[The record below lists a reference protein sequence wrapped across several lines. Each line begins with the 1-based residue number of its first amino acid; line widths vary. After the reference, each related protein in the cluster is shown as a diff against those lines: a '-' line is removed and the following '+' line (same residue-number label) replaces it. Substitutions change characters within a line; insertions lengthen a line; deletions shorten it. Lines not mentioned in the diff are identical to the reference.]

1 MIAFKR
7 YDQKRD
13 VCCARNGDKN
23 HAVLLGCGGKTRF
36 NLRPRKYQSLQNKA
50 KTMDRDQFSG

>member
-36 NLRPRKYQSLQNKA
+36 NSRPRKYQLLQNKA
-50 KTMDRDQFSG
+50 KNMDKG